1 MTLRHP
7 VVHYLVFWK
16 FSGFFC
22 VTDVSTASEKESV
35 KNKNLYDSFL
45 CVKNRVKPKGFSQ
58 KKDCALSVQKNC
70 QKNEGAFMCHLY
82 VISV

>member
-1 MTLRHP
+1 M
-7 VVHYLVFWK
+7 
-16 FSGFFC
+16 
-22 VTDVSTASEKESV
+22 TDVSTASEKESV

-82 VISV
+82 VIPV